1 MNQLGFDYDDGDEY
15 DRHKERAGARERE
28 KSASNRDIGD
38 IPPIADPVR
47 RARCK
52 QSLRDH
58 CEEYHRDTFNLEWS
72 PDHIKAIEKLESTIK
87 HGGLY
92 ALAMARGSGK
102 TAIELVA
109 AEWAIL
115 HGWRRFVV
123 LIGATKADSKRNC
136 ASIKTSIETNEKLQ
150 ADFPEACY
158 PIQKLE
164 GIVNRTAG
172 QTYKKK
178 PTRITWSSEEVAFPT
193 IPNSPSSGA
202 RLYTRG
208 ITGAIRGLQ
217 AKLPSGE
224 TVRPDLVLIDDPQ
237 TEKSAKSAP
246 GNDFRES
253 VIKAA
258 IVGLAGP
265 GKQIA
270 GFAAVTIIYEND
282 TASRLL
288 DRDRSPEW
296 MGDTCSLVPVMP
308 KNMEWW
314 YKYRDRRAELAR
326 NEQPLDELTQLYLRE
341 RAIAEEDCVMSWPAR
356 FEPWQAS
363 GIQYAMDLWAKN
375 EAAFLSEYQNRPKS
389 KELEGS
395 VALKVEKLRDQL
407 THVPQW
413 IVPDWSEYLTAF
425 VDVQGNMLFYVV
437 VAWTRHMRGAVI
449 GYDAWPSQGR
459 NYFTKADS
467 RISLQAAYNA
477 ATEEHAL
484 QIGIQDICVKLLERS
499 FQSQTM
505 GEKFV
510 DAIAIDANY
519 HRSTDM
525 VYQAA
530 RTIGGGKVIPYHGR
544 YFGATTSSIDSWKKE
559 PGDQAGP
566 GWRLTQGRKKQRHF
580 IADVNH
586 WKSIIANRLQSD
598 PETVGIGFYGSN
610 YQTHALLIDHCTSE
624 YAIDHESQ
632 GKKLRD
638 WKLKP
643 GRDNDFWDGLVGA
656 AVVASKLGAEVP
668 GHTIKPKAKRV
679 SFAEMQAKAR
689 SNR

>member
-1 MNQLGFDYDDGDEY
+1 MNQLGLEYDDDY
-15 DRHKERAGARERE
+15 NRHKERAGELQRE
-28 KSASNRDIGD
+28 KSANSRDIGKL
-38 IPPIADPVR
+38 PPVADPAR
-47 RARCK
+47 RARCRD
-52 QSLRDH
+52 SLRAH

-72 PDHIKAIEKLESTIK
+72 PDHLKAIEKLEATIK

-150 ADFPEACY
+150 ADYPEACY

-172 QTYKKK
+172 QTYQKK

-258 IVGLAGP
+258 ILGLAGP

-296 MGDTCSLVPVMP
+296 MGDICSLVPVMP
-308 KNMEWW
+308 KNMDWW

-341 RAIAEEDCVMSWPAR
+341 RDIADADCVMSWPAR
-356 FEPWQAS
+356 YEPWQAS
-363 GIQYAMDLWAKN
+363 GVQYAMDLWAKN
-375 EAAFLSEYQNRPKS
+375 EAAFLSEYQNKPKS
-389 KELEGS
+389 QELDGA
-395 VALKVEKLRDQL
+395 VALKPDKLREQL
-407 THVPQW
+407 THIPQW
-413 IVPDWSEYLTAF
+413 IVPDWAEFVTAF
-425 VDVQGNMLFYVV
+425 VDVQGNMLFYIVT
-437 VAWTRHMRGAVI
+437 AWNRQLRGAVL

-459 NYFTKADS
+459 SYFTKADS

-499 FQSQTM
+499 FQSQTT
-505 GEKFV
+505 GDRLI
-510 DAIAIDANY
+510 DALAIDANY

-566 GWRLTQGRKKQRHF
+566 GWRLTLGRRKQRHF
-580 IADVNH
+580 ISDVNH
-586 WKSIIANRLQSD
+586 WKSIVASRLQSD
-598 PETVGIGFYGSN
+598 PETLGIGFYGSN
-610 YQTHALLIDHCTSE
+610 YQTHALLIDHCSSE

-632 GKKLRD
+632 GRKLRD
-638 WKLKP
+638 WKLRP
-643 GRDNDFWDGLVGA
+643 GRDNDFWDGLVGC
-656 AVVASKLGAEVP
+656 AVLASKLGAEVP
-668 GHTIKPKAKRV
+668 GFVAKPKAKRV

-689 SNR
+689 AKQ